1 MKLLTVLGTRP
12 EVIKMSPLLPLFD
25 QRFSHTLVHTGQ
37 HYAYHLD
44 RVFFEE
50 LHLRAPDYAL
60 EVGSADNLIQ
70 TAAMMAKMDPVI
82 KQIRPDL
89 IVVQGDTNSTLAGAL
104 SAVKSG
110 VYLAHVEAGC
120 RSFNRDMPEEY
131 NRVLTDH
138 SSDILFAPHR
148 DAVDQLRN
156 EGIPEDSVFPTG
168 NTLID
173 ACLRNVGYSE
183 ESKILRRLRVT
194 QGEYVLITIHRSET
208 TDNAFVLKELI
219 STLNSL
225 TDRTA
230 IVFPIHPRT
239 KKAMHLENLK
249 LDPRMEV
256 IDPVGYL
263 DFLKLIKSAKFIMT
277 DSGGIQEE
285 AAGLNVPALVLRD
298 ETEWMDFVRAGKNK
312 IVGKKSDE
320 ILKEALRL
328 LDEPDELEKMKK
340 AEVHLPADASK
351 KIVDIL
357 VSFSHDL

>member
-1 MKLLTVLGTRP
+1 MLGTRP
-12 EVIKMSPLLPLFD
+12 EIIKMSPLLPLFD
-25 QRFSHTLVHTGQ
+25 QHFSHTLVHTGQ

-44 RVFFEE
+44 RIFFHE
-50 LHLRAPDYAL
+50 LHLRAPDYTL
-60 EVGSADNLIQ
+60 EVGSADNLVQ
-70 TAAMMAKMDPVI
+70 TAAMLANMDPVI
-82 KQIRPDL
+82 KQVNPDL
-89 IVVQGDTNSTLAGAL
+89 IVVQGDTNSTLAGGL

-110 VYLAHVEAGC
+110 IYLAHVEAGC

-138 SSDILFAPHR
+138 SSDILFAPHQ

-156 EGIPEDSVFPTG
+156 EGIPEDSIFLTG

-173 ACLRNVGYSE
+173 ACLRNIGYSE
-183 ESKILRRLRVT
+183 ESKILKRLRVT
-194 QGEYVLITIHRSET
+194 PGEYVLITIHRSET

-219 STLNSL
+219 TTLNSL
-225 TDRTA
+225 TDKVA

-239 KKAMHLENLK
+239 KKALHLENVM

-263 DFLKLIKSAKFIMT
+263 DFLKLIKSARFIMT

-285 AAGLNVPALVLRD
+285 AAGLNVPALILRD

-312 IVGKKSDE
+312 IVGKKSDQ
-320 ILKEALRL
+320 ILEEAVRL
-328 LDEPDELEKMKK
+328 LDDPDELEKRKSAK
-340 AEVHLPADASK
+340 VHLTVDASK
-351 KIVDIL
+351 KIIDIL
-357 VSFSHDL
+357 ESFSHDL